1 MDDCLL
7 REACPH
13 AAIVLGSKLE
23 HVSSAAKKLAV
34 PLAQRSSTVLGR
46 CGDSMPMRMCQLRIA
61 FATDEVKMGPVKR
74 LCNLACAIACV
85 LAIAACSSVGY
96 SIVDLA
102 PEINATWDKSTLAL
116 AVGDVVKVAF
126 PFKPEWNHEARVRSD
141 GTASFLLVDSIS
153 VAGMT
158 AAELDDR
165 LSELYREKTASA
177 TDGVEVTIDVL
188 TGGGAVTATSDG
200 QSVYVVGEVI
210 RPGAL
215 SVVGRSLTLFE
226 AIADAGG
233 HIKRSA
239 NLRNTVLVRRIAST
253 GEMKSWRLDADI
265 YSWGKVPAIMLQA
278 RDVVFVPNTAV
289 DEIDIWIDQYIRLM
303 LPFPNFTPTQSL

>member
-1 MDDCLL
+1 M
-7 REACPH
+7 
-13 AAIVLGSKLE
+13 LGSTLE
-23 HVSSAAKKLAV
+23 HVSADAKKLPM
-34 PLAQRSSTVLGR
+34 PLAQRTSTVLER
-46 CGDSMPMRMCQLRIA
+46 CGDPMLSLKRNLRIA
-61 FATDEVKMGPVKR
+61 FATVKVKMGSVKR
-74 LCNLACAIACV
+74 LCNLACATACV
-85 LAIAACSSVGY
+85 LAMAACSATGY

-102 PEINATWDKSTLAL
+102 PEINATLDKSTLAL
-116 AVGDVVKVAF
+116 AVGDVVTVAF
-126 PFKPEWNHEARVRSD
+126 PFKPDWNHEARVRPD

-158 AAELDDR
+158 ATELDDR
-165 LSELYREKTASA
+165 LSELYRENTASV

-188 TGGGAVTATSDG
+188 TSGGGASATSDG

-215 SVVGRSLTLFE
+215 SVAGRSLTLFE

-233 HIKRSA
+233 HDKRTA

-265 YSWGKVPAIMLQA
+265 YSWGNAPAIMLQA

-289 DEIDIWIDQYIRLM
+289 DDINIWIDQYIRLM
-303 LPFPNFTPTQSL
+303 LPFPSFTPTPAL